1 MTREADDP
9 LVDSSQDALGR
20 KLPAAGFAKRILE
33 IDASAGLVV
42 GVLGPW
48 GSGKTTFVNFA
59 RESLVQDGAPIV
71 DFNPWM
77 FSGADQLV
85 ERFFIEVGAELKVK
99 PGLAE
104 IGKGFEEYGELFA
117 GLGWLPIVGPWIE
130 RARGGVKILGKLM
143 SARREGIRGRREKLA
158 EALKK
163 LDTPLV
169 VVLDDIDR
177 LTTSEIR
184 DVFKLVRLTA
194 SFPNVVYLLAFDRGR
209 VEHALAEQGIPGRDY
224 LEKILQLAV
233 DLPAV
238 PPQLLD
244 AQVFA
249 GIDAALQTLETTGP
263 FDEARWA
270 DVYCE
275 VIRPLISNM
284 RDVKRYALALQGTL
298 GELGGQVS
306 LVDVAALEAIRV
318 FLPDVHRLLPASVSG
333 LTTGSSMAYSGTEHP
348 ELKEQIDGLVATADE
363 SREVVKALLERV
375 FPAGAR
381 HVGGTN
387 YASDWQA
394 EWLTTRR
401 VAHQDV
407 FWLYLQRTVGTP
419 MQVHIDAEH
428 AFSLMRDADAL
439 TAFLSEIPDDRII
452 DVVASLEHLESRFA
466 AEEVVGGV
474 TALLNLA
481 PGLPEVERGMFGLDS
496 RMVVGRVVY
505 RLLRKVDDRETLETL
520 VDQVLAQL
528 RSLSAEFE
536 LLTTLGY
543 RENAGQKLITEARA
557 AELEASWRER
567 VRSAPEPK
575 LANESELLRLYIFE
589 KQGRTEGEAEMSVP
603 QSPELVAAVL
613 KASVHVVRSNSMG
626 NRAVHKEKRLAWN
639 SIVEVFGD
647 EDTFRTRLEDLKQSG
662 IAGCELEIELAEKY
676 LEGWRPEQ
684 W

>member
-1 MTREADDP
+1 MTATADDP
-9 LVDSSQDALGR
+9 LTDSSQDALGR
-20 KLPAAGFAKRILE
+20 KLPAASFAKRILE

-59 RESLVQDGAPIV
+59 RGSLTQSGAPIV

-85 ERFFIEVGAELKVK
+85 ERFFIEVGAELKLK

-104 IGKGFEEYGELFA
+104 IGEGFAEYGELFA
-117 GLGWLPIVGPWIE
+117 GLGWFPVIGPWVE
-130 RARGGVKILGKLM
+130 RARSGAKILGKLM
-143 SARREGIRGRREKLA
+143 SARREGVRGRRERLA
-158 EALKK
+158 SALEQ
-163 LDTPLV
+163 LETPLI

-238 PPQLLD
+238 LPQLLD
-244 AQVFA
+244 AQIFE
-249 GIDAALQTLETTGP
+249 GIDAALQTLESTGP
-263 FDEARWA
+263 FDESRWA
-270 DVYCE
+270 DVYYE
-275 VIRPLISNM
+275 IVRPLIGNM
-284 RDVKRYALALQGTL
+284 RDVKRYVLALRGTV
-298 GELGGQVS
+298 GELSGQVAF
-306 LVDVAALEAIRV
+306 VDVAALEAIRV
-318 FLPDVHRLLPASVSG
+318 FVPDVHRLLPAAVPG
-333 LTTGSSMAYSGTEHP
+333 LTTGSPTYGGTDRP
-348 ELKEQIDGLVATADE
+348 ELKAQVEELVATAGE
-363 SREVVKALLERV
+363 KAEVMKALLERV

-387 YASDWQA
+387 YGSDWQG
-394 EWLTTRR
+394 EWLTARR

-407 FWLYLQRTVGTP
+407 LWLYLQRIVGAS

-439 TAFLSEIPDDRII
+439 TAFLSGIPDDRLV
-452 DVVASLEHLESRFA
+452 DVVASIEHLESQFA
-466 AEEVVGGV
+466 SEDVVGGV

-505 RLLRKVDDRETLETL
+505 RLLRKVEDQKELEALVNQTLP
-520 VDQVLAQL
+520 QL

-536 LLTTLGY
+536 LLTTIGY
-543 RENAGQKLITEARA
+543 MENAGHKLISEARA
-557 AELEASWRER
+557 AELEASWRDRLRMASET
-567 VRSAPEPK
+567 E
-575 LANESELLRLYIFE
+575 LADESDLLRLYIFE
-589 KQGRTEGEAEMSVP
+589 KQGRGEGEAEMSVP
-603 QSPELVAAVL
+603 QSPELIAAVL
-613 KASVHVVRSNSMG
+613 KASVHIIRRNSLG
-626 NRAVHKEKRLAWN
+626 NRAVHREKRLAWD
-639 SIVEVFGD
+639 SLVEVFGD
-647 EDTFRTRLEDLKQSG
+647 EDILQARLEDLKQTG
-662 IAGCELEIELAEKY
+662 VAGCEQEIELAEKY
-676 LEGWRPEQ
+676 LKGWRPEH